1 MALQKFKAESKR
13 LLDLMIN
20 SIYTH
25 KEIFLRE
32 LISNASDAIDKL
44 YYRSLT
50 DGATG
55 MNTSDFRIEIH
66 PDKTNRTLT
75 ISDNGCGMTREDL
88 VQNLG
93 TIADSGTFRFKE
105 EHAMDQKE
113 TEIIGQFGV
122 GFYSAFMVAK
132 RVTVVSRAYGA
143 EEAYQWKS
151 EGAEGFSV
159 SAAKRDTHGTDI
171 ILELKDDTEDEHY
184 SEYLEQY
191 RLTQLIKKYSS
202 YIRYPIQMELEKSRK
217 KEDSDEYETYTEV
230 ETINSMVPLWKRQK
244 SELTESDYNNFYT
257 DRFSDYEAP
266 LRTIHT
272 SAEGAVS
279 YNALLFIPSHA
290 PYDYYSKAYEKGLQL
305 YANGVLIMDK
315 CADLLPDYFSFVRG
329 LVDSPDLSL
338 NISREMLQHDRQLKV
353 IASNIEKK
361 IKSELL
367 AMLKNDR
374 EKYETFFRAFGLQ
387 LKYGTYMDYG
397 MHSELLRDL
406 LLFHSMKQDKL
417 ITLQEYVDAM
427 PEGQT
432 AIYYAAGETIQR
444 IKAMPQLDRLEEKG
458 YDVLFLTDDVDEFAL
473 TILHTF
479 AEKEFKSVTSSELS
493 LETEEEKKA
502 SEEQAEASKPLLDTL
517 REALSGKV
525 KDVRLSSRLKNHAVC
540 LSSDGPLSIGMEKVL
555 NAMPV
560 ENKVKAD
567 RVLELNAD
575 HPCLRSWKLC
585 KRPEIRTRS
594 KRTPTC
600 SLRKRSSSKA
610 FCPRIPRNI
619 RRRCCSFS
627 AKQSNTQRG
636 KAFGLPSFYP
646 ANSKR
651 SDSVRAFLYV
661 LLDQSC
667 GACDKLCAR
676 TFLIIGCIALCG
688 HRSRGSLRPVEQFTA
703 HDRPVLFAELRAERL
718 HVRIKRSLRSAV
730 FRLAASLFQSEGD
743 AHAEYRPAHFPHA
756 ADASAKRCRRAY
768 RFFQRQAALLRKCT
782 RDCLCAIIARKEQ
795 LARSFFMLHESNLQI
810 M

>member
-55 MNTSDFRIEIH
+55 MNTSDFRIEIP

-75 ISDNGCGMTREDL
+75 ISDNGCGMTREEL

-143 EEAYQWKS
+143 EDAYQWKS

-272 SAEGAVS
+272 SVEGAVS

-353 IASNIEKK
+353 IASNIENK

-479 AEKEFKSVTSSELS
+479 AEKEFKSVTSGELS

-575 HPCLRSWKLC
+575 HPLFAKL
-585 KRPEIRTRS
+585 E
-594 KRTPTC
+594 
-600 SLRKRSSSKA
+600 
-610 FCPRIPRNI
+610 
-619 RRRCCSFS
+619 
-627 AKQSNTQRG
+627 
-636 KAFGLPSFYP
+636 
-646 ANSKR
+646 
-651 SDSVRAFLYV
+651 
-661 LLDQSC
+661 
-667 GACDKLCAR
+667 
-676 TFLIIGCIALCG
+676 ALQASG
-688 HRSRGSLRPVEQFTA
+688 DTDTLKTYA
-703 HDRPVLFAELRAERL
+703 DVLFTQAQL
-718 HVRIKRSLRSAV
+718 I
-730 FRLAASLFQSEGD
+730 EGILPED
-743 AHAEYRPAHFPHA
+743 PAEY
-756 ADASAKRCRRAY
+756 SEKVL
-768 RFFQRQAALLRKCT
+768 QLLR
-782 RDCLCAIIARKEQ
+782 
-795 LARSFFMLHESNLQI
+795 
-810 M
+810 

>member
-55 MNTSDFRIEIH
+55 MNTSDFRIEIR

-75 ISDNGCGMTREDL
+75 ISDNGCGMTREEL

-143 EEAYQWKS
+143 EDAYQWKS

-244 SELTESDYNNFYT
+244 SELTESDYNNFYA

-397 MHSELLRDL
+397 MHSEMLRDL

-479 AEKEFKSVTSSELS
+479 AEKEFKSITSGELS

-502 SEEQAEASKPLLDTL
+502 SEEQTEASKPLLDTL

-560 ENKVKAD
+560 ANKVKAD

-575 HPCLRSWKLC
+575 HPLFAKL
-585 KRPEIRTRS
+585 E
-594 KRTPTC
+594 
-600 SLRKRSSSKA
+600 
-610 FCPRIPRNI
+610 
-619 RRRCCSFS
+619 
-627 AKQSNTQRG
+627 
-636 KAFGLPSFYP
+636 
-646 ANSKR
+646 
-651 SDSVRAFLYV
+651 
-661 LLDQSC
+661 
-667 GACDKLCAR
+667 
-676 TFLIIGCIALCG
+676 ALQASG
-688 HRSRGSLRPVEQFTA
+688 DTDTLKTYA
-703 HDRPVLFAELRAERL
+703 DVLFTQAQL
-718 HVRIKRSLRSAV
+718 I
-730 FRLAASLFQSEGD
+730 EGILPED
-743 AHAEYRPAHFPHA
+743 PAEY
-756 ADASAKRCRRAY
+756 SEKVL
-768 RFFQRQAALLRKCT
+768 QLLR
-782 RDCLCAIIARKEQ
+782 
-795 LARSFFMLHESNLQI
+795 
-810 M
+810 

>member
-75 ISDNGCGMTREDL
+75 ISDNGCGMTREEL

-143 EEAYQWKS
+143 EDAYQWKS

-244 SELTESDYNNFYT
+244 SELTESDYNNFYA

-397 MHSELLRDL
+397 MHSEMLRDL

-479 AEKEFKSVTSSELS
+479 AEKEFKSITSGELS

-575 HPCLRSWKLC
+575 HPLFAKL
-585 KRPEIRTRS
+585 E
-594 KRTPTC
+594 
-600 SLRKRSSSKA
+600 
-610 FCPRIPRNI
+610 
-619 RRRCCSFS
+619 
-627 AKQSNTQRG
+627 
-636 KAFGLPSFYP
+636 
-646 ANSKR
+646 
-651 SDSVRAFLYV
+651 
-661 LLDQSC
+661 
-667 GACDKLCAR
+667 
-676 TFLIIGCIALCG
+676 ALQASG
-688 HRSRGSLRPVEQFTA
+688 DTDTLKTYA
-703 HDRPVLFAELRAERL
+703 DVLFTQAQL
-718 HVRIKRSLRSAV
+718 I
-730 FRLAASLFQSEGD
+730 EGILPED
-743 AHAEYRPAHFPHA
+743 PAEY
-756 ADASAKRCRRAY
+756 SEKVL
-768 RFFQRQAALLRKCT
+768 QLLR
-782 RDCLCAIIARKEQ
+782 
-795 LARSFFMLHESNLQI
+795 
-810 M
+810 

>member
-55 MNTSDFRIEIH
+55 MNTRDFRIEIH

-75 ISDNGCGMTREDL
+75 ISDNGCGMTREEL

-122 GFYSAFMVAK
+122 GFYSAFMVAR

-479 AEKEFKSVTSSELS
+479 AEKEFKSVTSGELS

-575 HPCLRSWKLC
+575 HPLFAKL
-585 KRPEIRTRS
+585 E
-594 KRTPTC
+594 
-600 SLRKRSSSKA
+600 
-610 FCPRIPRNI
+610 
-619 RRRCCSFS
+619 
-627 AKQSNTQRG
+627 
-636 KAFGLPSFYP
+636 
-646 ANSKR
+646 
-651 SDSVRAFLYV
+651 
-661 LLDQSC
+661 
-667 GACDKLCAR
+667 
-676 TFLIIGCIALCG
+676 ALQASG
-688 HRSRGSLRPVEQFTA
+688 DTDTLKTYA
-703 HDRPVLFAELRAERL
+703 DVLFTQAQL
-718 HVRIKRSLRSAV
+718 I
-730 FRLAASLFQSEGD
+730 EGILPED
-743 AHAEYRPAHFPHA
+743 PAEY
-756 ADASAKRCRRAY
+756 SEKVL
-768 RFFQRQAALLRKCT
+768 QLLR
-782 RDCLCAIIARKEQ
+782 
-795 LARSFFMLHESNLQI
+795 
-810 M
+810 

>member
-75 ISDNGCGMTREDL
+75 ISDNGCGMTREEL

-338 NISREMLQHDRQLKV
+338 NISREMLQQDRQLKV

-479 AEKEFKSVTSSELS
+479 AEKEFKSVTSGELS

-575 HPCLRSWKLC
+575 HPLFAKL
-585 KRPEIRTRS
+585 E
-594 KRTPTC
+594 
-600 SLRKRSSSKA
+600 
-610 FCPRIPRNI
+610 
-619 RRRCCSFS
+619 
-627 AKQSNTQRG
+627 
-636 KAFGLPSFYP
+636 
-646 ANSKR
+646 
-651 SDSVRAFLYV
+651 
-661 LLDQSC
+661 
-667 GACDKLCAR
+667 
-676 TFLIIGCIALCG
+676 ALQASG
-688 HRSRGSLRPVEQFTA
+688 DTDTLKTYA
-703 HDRPVLFAELRAERL
+703 DVLFTQAQL
-718 HVRIKRSLRSAV
+718 I
-730 FRLAASLFQSEGD
+730 EGILPED
-743 AHAEYRPAHFPHA
+743 PAEY
-756 ADASAKRCRRAY
+756 SEKVL
-768 RFFQRQAALLRKCT
+768 QLLR
-782 RDCLCAIIARKEQ
+782 
-795 LARSFFMLHESNLQI
+795 
-810 M
+810 

>member
-55 MNTSDFRIEIH
+55 MNTSDFRIEIR

-75 ISDNGCGMTREDL
+75 ISDNGCGMTREEL

-202 YIRYPIQMELEKSRK
+202 YIRYPIQMELDKSRK

-244 SELTESDYNNFYT
+244 SELTESDYNSFYT

-397 MHSELLRDL
+397 MHSEMLRDL

-479 AEKEFKSVTSSELS
+479 AEKEFKSITSGELS

-502 SEEQAEASKPLLDTL
+502 SEEQTEASKPLLDTL

-575 HPCLRSWKLC
+575 HPLFAKL
-585 KRPEIRTRS
+585 E
-594 KRTPTC
+594 
-600 SLRKRSSSKA
+600 
-610 FCPRIPRNI
+610 
-619 RRRCCSFS
+619 
-627 AKQSNTQRG
+627 
-636 KAFGLPSFYP
+636 
-646 ANSKR
+646 
-651 SDSVRAFLYV
+651 
-661 LLDQSC
+661 
-667 GACDKLCAR
+667 
-676 TFLIIGCIALCG
+676 ALQASG
-688 HRSRGSLRPVEQFTA
+688 DTDTLKTYA
-703 HDRPVLFAELRAERL
+703 DVLFTQAQL
-718 HVRIKRSLRSAV
+718 I
-730 FRLAASLFQSEGD
+730 EGILPED
-743 AHAEYRPAHFPHA
+743 PAEY
-756 ADASAKRCRRAY
+756 SEKVL
-768 RFFQRQAALLRKCT
+768 QLLR
-782 RDCLCAIIARKEQ
+782 
-795 LARSFFMLHESNLQI
+795 
-810 M
+810 

>member
-75 ISDNGCGMTREDL
+75 ISDNGCGMTREEL

-479 AEKEFKSVTSSELS
+479 AEKEFKSVTSGELS

-502 SEEQAEASKPLLDTL
+502 SEEQAEASKPLLNTL

-575 HPCLRSWKLC
+575 HPLFAKL
-585 KRPEIRTRS
+585 E
-594 KRTPTC
+594 
-600 SLRKRSSSKA
+600 
-610 FCPRIPRNI
+610 
-619 RRRCCSFS
+619 
-627 AKQSNTQRG
+627 
-636 KAFGLPSFYP
+636 
-646 ANSKR
+646 
-651 SDSVRAFLYV
+651 
-661 LLDQSC
+661 
-667 GACDKLCAR
+667 
-676 TFLIIGCIALCG
+676 ALQASG
-688 HRSRGSLRPVEQFTA
+688 DTDTLKTYA
-703 HDRPVLFAELRAERL
+703 DVLFTQAQL
-718 HVRIKRSLRSAV
+718 I
-730 FRLAASLFQSEGD
+730 EGILPED
-743 AHAEYRPAHFPHA
+743 PAEY
-756 ADASAKRCRRAY
+756 SEKVL
-768 RFFQRQAALLRKCT
+768 QLLR
-782 RDCLCAIIARKEQ
+782 
-795 LARSFFMLHESNLQI
+795 
-810 M
+810 

>member
-75 ISDNGCGMTREDL
+75 ISDNGCGMTREEL

-143 EEAYQWKS
+143 EDAYQWKS

-217 KEDSDEYETYTEV
+217 KEYSDEYETYTEV

-479 AEKEFKSVTSSELS
+479 AEKEFKSVTSGELS

-575 HPCLRSWKLC
+575 HPLFAKL
-585 KRPEIRTRS
+585 E
-594 KRTPTC
+594 
-600 SLRKRSSSKA
+600 
-610 FCPRIPRNI
+610 
-619 RRRCCSFS
+619 
-627 AKQSNTQRG
+627 
-636 KAFGLPSFYP
+636 
-646 ANSKR
+646 
-651 SDSVRAFLYV
+651 
-661 LLDQSC
+661 
-667 GACDKLCAR
+667 
-676 TFLIIGCIALCG
+676 ALQASG
-688 HRSRGSLRPVEQFTA
+688 DTDTLKTYA
-703 HDRPVLFAELRAERL
+703 DVLFTQAQL
-718 HVRIKRSLRSAV
+718 I
-730 FRLAASLFQSEGD
+730 EGILPED
-743 AHAEYRPAHFPHA
+743 PAEY
-756 ADASAKRCRRAY
+756 SEKVL
-768 RFFQRQAALLRKCT
+768 QLLR
-782 RDCLCAIIARKEQ
+782 
-795 LARSFFMLHESNLQI
+795 
-810 M
+810 

>member
-1 MALQKFKAESKR
+1 MAKKEFQAESKK
-13 LLDLMIN
+13 LMDMMIN
-20 SIYTH
+20 SIYTN

-75 ISDNGCGMTREDL
+75 ISDNGCGMTREEL

-151 EGAEGFSV
+151 EGADGFSV

-479 AEKEFKSVTSSELS
+479 AEKEFKSVTSGELS

-575 HPCLRSWKLC
+575 HPLFAKL
-585 KRPEIRTRS
+585 E
-594 KRTPTC
+594 
-600 SLRKRSSSKA
+600 
-610 FCPRIPRNI
+610 
-619 RRRCCSFS
+619 
-627 AKQSNTQRG
+627 
-636 KAFGLPSFYP
+636 
-646 ANSKR
+646 
-651 SDSVRAFLYV
+651 
-661 LLDQSC
+661 
-667 GACDKLCAR
+667 
-676 TFLIIGCIALCG
+676 ALQASG
-688 HRSRGSLRPVEQFTA
+688 DTDTLKTYA
-703 HDRPVLFAELRAERL
+703 DVLFTQAQL
-718 HVRIKRSLRSAV
+718 I
-730 FRLAASLFQSEGD
+730 EGILPED
-743 AHAEYRPAHFPHA
+743 PAEY
-756 ADASAKRCRRAY
+756 SEKVL
-768 RFFQRQAALLRKCT
+768 QLLR
-782 RDCLCAIIARKEQ
+782 
-795 LARSFFMLHESNLQI
+795 
-810 M
+810 

>member
-75 ISDNGCGMTREDL
+75 ISDNGCGMTREEL

-458 YDVLFLTDDVDEFAL
+458 YDVLFLTDDVDEFVL

-479 AEKEFKSVTSSELS
+479 AEKEFKSVTSGELS

-575 HPCLRSWKLC
+575 HPLFAKL
-585 KRPEIRTRS
+585 E
-594 KRTPTC
+594 
-600 SLRKRSSSKA
+600 
-610 FCPRIPRNI
+610 
-619 RRRCCSFS
+619 
-627 AKQSNTQRG
+627 
-636 KAFGLPSFYP
+636 
-646 ANSKR
+646 
-651 SDSVRAFLYV
+651 
-661 LLDQSC
+661 
-667 GACDKLCAR
+667 
-676 TFLIIGCIALCG
+676 ALQASG
-688 HRSRGSLRPVEQFTA
+688 DTDTLKTYA
-703 HDRPVLFAELRAERL
+703 DVLFTQAQL
-718 HVRIKRSLRSAV
+718 I
-730 FRLAASLFQSEGD
+730 EGILPED
-743 AHAEYRPAHFPHA
+743 PAEY
-756 ADASAKRCRRAY
+756 SEKVL
-768 RFFQRQAALLRKCT
+768 QLLR
-782 RDCLCAIIARKEQ
+782 
-795 LARSFFMLHESNLQI
+795 
-810 M
+810 

>member
-75 ISDNGCGMTREDL
+75 ISDNGCGMTREEL

-122 GFYSAFMVAK
+122 VFYSAFMVAK

-143 EEAYQWKS
+143 EDAYQWKS

-479 AEKEFKSVTSSELS
+479 AEKEFKSITSGELS

-575 HPCLRSWKLC
+575 HPLFAKL
-585 KRPEIRTRS
+585 E
-594 KRTPTC
+594 
-600 SLRKRSSSKA
+600 
-610 FCPRIPRNI
+610 
-619 RRRCCSFS
+619 
-627 AKQSNTQRG
+627 
-636 KAFGLPSFYP
+636 
-646 ANSKR
+646 
-651 SDSVRAFLYV
+651 
-661 LLDQSC
+661 
-667 GACDKLCAR
+667 
-676 TFLIIGCIALCG
+676 ALQASG
-688 HRSRGSLRPVEQFTA
+688 DTDTLKTYA
-703 HDRPVLFAELRAERL
+703 DVLFTQAQL
-718 HVRIKRSLRSAV
+718 I
-730 FRLAASLFQSEGD
+730 EGILPED
-743 AHAEYRPAHFPHA
+743 PAEY
-756 ADASAKRCRRAY
+756 SEKVL
-768 RFFQRQAALLRKCT
+768 QLLR
-782 RDCLCAIIARKEQ
+782 
-795 LARSFFMLHESNLQI
+795 
-810 M
+810 

>member
-55 MNTSDFRIEIH
+55 MNTSDFRIEIR

-75 ISDNGCGMTREDL
+75 ISDNGCGMTREEL

-143 EEAYQWKS
+143 EDAYQWKS

-244 SELTESDYNNFYT
+244 SELSESDYNNFYT

-479 AEKEFKSVTSSELS
+479 AEKEFKSVTSGELS

-575 HPCLRSWKLC
+575 HPLFAKL
-585 KRPEIRTRS
+585 E
-594 KRTPTC
+594 
-600 SLRKRSSSKA
+600 
-610 FCPRIPRNI
+610 
-619 RRRCCSFS
+619 
-627 AKQSNTQRG
+627 
-636 KAFGLPSFYP
+636 
-646 ANSKR
+646 
-651 SDSVRAFLYV
+651 
-661 LLDQSC
+661 
-667 GACDKLCAR
+667 
-676 TFLIIGCIALCG
+676 ALQASG
-688 HRSRGSLRPVEQFTA
+688 DTDTLKTYA
-703 HDRPVLFAELRAERL
+703 DVLFTQAQL
-718 HVRIKRSLRSAV
+718 I
-730 FRLAASLFQSEGD
+730 EGILPED
-743 AHAEYRPAHFPHA
+743 PAEY
-756 ADASAKRCRRAY
+756 SEKVL
-768 RFFQRQAALLRKCT
+768 QLLR
-782 RDCLCAIIARKEQ
+782 
-795 LARSFFMLHESNLQI
+795 
-810 M
+810 

>member
-75 ISDNGCGMTREDL
+75 ISDNGCGMTREEL

-202 YIRYPIQMELEKSRK
+202 YIRYPIQMELDKSRK

-244 SELTESDYNNFYT
+244 SELTESDYNSFYT

-397 MHSELLRDL
+397 MHSEMLRDL

-479 AEKEFKSVTSSELS
+479 AEKEFKSITSGELS

-502 SEEQAEASKPLLDTL
+502 SEEQTEASKPLLDTL

-575 HPCLRSWKLC
+575 HPLFAKL
-585 KRPEIRTRS
+585 E
-594 KRTPTC
+594 
-600 SLRKRSSSKA
+600 
-610 FCPRIPRNI
+610 
-619 RRRCCSFS
+619 
-627 AKQSNTQRG
+627 
-636 KAFGLPSFYP
+636 
-646 ANSKR
+646 
-651 SDSVRAFLYV
+651 
-661 LLDQSC
+661 
-667 GACDKLCAR
+667 
-676 TFLIIGCIALCG
+676 ALQASG
-688 HRSRGSLRPVEQFTA
+688 DTDTLKTYA
-703 HDRPVLFAELRAERL
+703 DVLFTQAQL
-718 HVRIKRSLRSAV
+718 I
-730 FRLAASLFQSEGD
+730 EGILPED
-743 AHAEYRPAHFPHA
+743 PAEY
-756 ADASAKRCRRAY
+756 SEKVL
-768 RFFQRQAALLRKCT
+768 QLLR
-782 RDCLCAIIARKEQ
+782 
-795 LARSFFMLHESNLQI
+795 
-810 M
+810 

>member
-75 ISDNGCGMTREDL
+75 ISDNGCGMTREEL

-479 AEKEFKSVTSSELS
+479 AEKEFKSVTSGELS

-502 SEEQAEASKPLLDTL
+502 SEEQAEASKSLLDTL

-575 HPCLRSWKLC
+575 HPLFAKL
-585 KRPEIRTRS
+585 E
-594 KRTPTC
+594 
-600 SLRKRSSSKA
+600 
-610 FCPRIPRNI
+610 
-619 RRRCCSFS
+619 
-627 AKQSNTQRG
+627 
-636 KAFGLPSFYP
+636 
-646 ANSKR
+646 
-651 SDSVRAFLYV
+651 
-661 LLDQSC
+661 
-667 GACDKLCAR
+667 
-676 TFLIIGCIALCG
+676 ALQASG
-688 HRSRGSLRPVEQFTA
+688 DTDTLKTYA
-703 HDRPVLFAELRAERL
+703 DVLFTQAQL
-718 HVRIKRSLRSAV
+718 I
-730 FRLAASLFQSEGD
+730 EGILPED
-743 AHAEYRPAHFPHA
+743 PAEY
-756 ADASAKRCRRAY
+756 SEKVL
-768 RFFQRQAALLRKCT
+768 QLLR
-782 RDCLCAIIARKEQ
+782 
-795 LARSFFMLHESNLQI
+795 
-810 M
+810 

>member
-75 ISDNGCGMTREDL
+75 ISDNGCGMTREEL

-143 EEAYQWKS
+143 EDAYQWKS

-244 SELTESDYNNFYT
+244 SELTESDYNNFYA

-315 CADLLPDYFSFVRG
+315 CADPLPDYFSFVRG

-479 AEKEFKSVTSSELS
+479 AEKEFKSITSGELS

-502 SEEQAEASKPLLDTL
+502 SEEQTEASKPLLDTL

-575 HPCLRSWKLC
+575 HPLFAKL
-585 KRPEIRTRS
+585 E
-594 KRTPTC
+594 
-600 SLRKRSSSKA
+600 
-610 FCPRIPRNI
+610 
-619 RRRCCSFS
+619 
-627 AKQSNTQRG
+627 
-636 KAFGLPSFYP
+636 
-646 ANSKR
+646 
-651 SDSVRAFLYV
+651 
-661 LLDQSC
+661 
-667 GACDKLCAR
+667 
-676 TFLIIGCIALCG
+676 ALQASG
-688 HRSRGSLRPVEQFTA
+688 DTDTLKTYA
-703 HDRPVLFAELRAERL
+703 DVLFTQAQL
-718 HVRIKRSLRSAV
+718 I
-730 FRLAASLFQSEGD
+730 EGILPED
-743 AHAEYRPAHFPHA
+743 PAEY
-756 ADASAKRCRRAY
+756 SEKVL
-768 RFFQRQAALLRKCT
+768 QLLR
-782 RDCLCAIIARKEQ
+782 
-795 LARSFFMLHESNLQI
+795 
-810 M
+810 

>member
-66 PDKTNRTLT
+66 PNKTNRTLT
-75 ISDNGCGMTREDL
+75 ISDNGCGMTREEL

-143 EEAYQWKS
+143 EDAYQWKS

-479 AEKEFKSVTSSELS
+479 AEKEFKSVTSGELS

-575 HPCLRSWKLC
+575 HPLFAKL
-585 KRPEIRTRS
+585 E
-594 KRTPTC
+594 
-600 SLRKRSSSKA
+600 
-610 FCPRIPRNI
+610 
-619 RRRCCSFS
+619 
-627 AKQSNTQRG
+627 
-636 KAFGLPSFYP
+636 
-646 ANSKR
+646 
-651 SDSVRAFLYV
+651 
-661 LLDQSC
+661 
-667 GACDKLCAR
+667 
-676 TFLIIGCIALCG
+676 ALQASG
-688 HRSRGSLRPVEQFTA
+688 DTDTLKTYA
-703 HDRPVLFAELRAERL
+703 DVLFTQAQL
-718 HVRIKRSLRSAV
+718 I
-730 FRLAASLFQSEGD
+730 EGILPED
-743 AHAEYRPAHFPHA
+743 PAEY
-756 ADASAKRCRRAY
+756 SEKVL
-768 RFFQRQAALLRKCT
+768 QLLR
-782 RDCLCAIIARKEQ
+782 
-795 LARSFFMLHESNLQI
+795 
-810 M
+810 

>member
-55 MNTSDFRIEIH
+55 MNTSDFRIEIR

-75 ISDNGCGMTREDL
+75 ISDNGCGMTREEL

-244 SELTESDYNNFYT
+244 SELTESDYNYFYT

-338 NISREMLQHDRQLKV
+338 NISREMLQHDRQLKD
-353 IASNIEKK
+353 IASNIENQN
-361 IKSELL
+361 KSELP

-374 EKYETFFRAFGLQ
+374 EKNETFFRAFGLQ

-479 AEKEFKSVTSSELS
+479 AEKEFKSVTSGELS

-575 HPCLRSWKLC
+575 HPL
-585 KRPEIRTRS
+585 
-594 KRTPTC
+594 
-600 SLRKRSSSKA
+600 
-610 FCPRIPRNI
+610 F
-619 RRRCCSFS
+619 
-627 AKQSNTQRG
+627 
-636 KAFGLPSFYP
+636 
-646 ANSKR
+646 
-651 SDSVRAFLYV
+651 
-661 LLDQSC
+661 
-667 GACDKLCAR
+667 AR
-676 TFLIIGCIALCG
+676 LEALQASG
-688 HRSRGSLRPVEQFTA
+688 DTDTLKTYA
-703 HDRPVLFAELRAERL
+703 DVLFTQAQL
-718 HVRIKRSLRSAV
+718 I
-730 FRLAASLFQSEGD
+730 EGILPED
-743 AHAEYRPAHFPHA
+743 PAEY
-756 ADASAKRCRRAY
+756 SEKVL
-768 RFFQRQAALLRKCT
+768 QLLR
-782 RDCLCAIIARKEQ
+782 
-795 LARSFFMLHESNLQI
+795 
-810 M
+810 

>member
-75 ISDNGCGMTREDL
+75 ISDNGCGMTREEL

-387 LKYGTYMDYG
+387 LKCGTYMDYG

-479 AEKEFKSVTSSELS
+479 AEKEFKSVTSGELS

-575 HPCLRSWKLC
+575 HPLFAKL
-585 KRPEIRTRS
+585 E
-594 KRTPTC
+594 
-600 SLRKRSSSKA
+600 
-610 FCPRIPRNI
+610 
-619 RRRCCSFS
+619 
-627 AKQSNTQRG
+627 
-636 KAFGLPSFYP
+636 
-646 ANSKR
+646 
-651 SDSVRAFLYV
+651 
-661 LLDQSC
+661 
-667 GACDKLCAR
+667 
-676 TFLIIGCIALCG
+676 ALQASG
-688 HRSRGSLRPVEQFTA
+688 DTDTLKTYA
-703 HDRPVLFAELRAERL
+703 DVLFTQAQL
-718 HVRIKRSLRSAV
+718 I
-730 FRLAASLFQSEGD
+730 EGILPED
-743 AHAEYRPAHFPHA
+743 PAEY
-756 ADASAKRCRRAY
+756 SEKVL
-768 RFFQRQAALLRKCT
+768 QLLR
-782 RDCLCAIIARKEQ
+782 
-795 LARSFFMLHESNLQI
+795 
-810 M
+810 

>member
-55 MNTSDFRIEIH
+55 MNTSDFRIEIR

-75 ISDNGCGMTREDL
+75 ISDNGCGMTREEL

-479 AEKEFKSVTSSELS
+479 AEKEFKSVTSGELS

-575 HPCLRSWKLC
+575 HPLFARLEALQASGDTDTLK
-585 KRPEIRTRS
+585 T
-594 KRTPTC
+594 
-600 SLRKRSSSKA
+600 
-610 FCPRIPRNI
+610 
-619 RRRCCSFS
+619 
-627 AKQSNTQRG
+627 
-636 KAFGLPSFYP
+636 Y
-646 ANSKR
+646 
-651 SDSVRAFLYV
+651 SD
-661 LLDQSC
+661 
-667 GACDKLCAR
+667 
-676 TFLIIGCIALCG
+676 
-688 HRSRGSLRPVEQFTA
+688 
-703 HDRPVLFAELRAERL
+703 VLFTQAQL
-718 HVRIKRSLRSAV
+718 I
-730 FRLAASLFQSEGD
+730 EGILPED
-743 AHAEYRPAHFPHA
+743 PAEY
-756 ADASAKRCRRAY
+756 SEKVL
-768 RFFQRQAALLRKCT
+768 QLLR
-782 RDCLCAIIARKEQ
+782 
-795 LARSFFMLHESNLQI
+795 
-810 M
+810 

>member
-13 LLDLMIN
+13 LLGLMIN

-75 ISDNGCGMTREDL
+75 ISDNGCGMTREEL

-143 EEAYQWKS
+143 EDAYQWKS

-479 AEKEFKSVTSSELS
+479 AEKEFKSVTSGELS

-525 KDVRLSSRLKNHAVC
+525 KDVRLSGRLKNHAVC

-575 HPCLRSWKLC
+575 HPLFAKL
-585 KRPEIRTRS
+585 E
-594 KRTPTC
+594 
-600 SLRKRSSSKA
+600 
-610 FCPRIPRNI
+610 
-619 RRRCCSFS
+619 
-627 AKQSNTQRG
+627 
-636 KAFGLPSFYP
+636 
-646 ANSKR
+646 
-651 SDSVRAFLYV
+651 
-661 LLDQSC
+661 
-667 GACDKLCAR
+667 
-676 TFLIIGCIALCG
+676 ALQASG
-688 HRSRGSLRPVEQFTA
+688 DTDTLKTYA
-703 HDRPVLFAELRAERL
+703 DVLFTQAQL
-718 HVRIKRSLRSAV
+718 I
-730 FRLAASLFQSEGD
+730 EGILPED
-743 AHAEYRPAHFPHA
+743 PAEY
-756 ADASAKRCRRAY
+756 SEKVL
-768 RFFQRQAALLRKCT
+768 QLLR
-782 RDCLCAIIARKEQ
+782 
-795 LARSFFMLHESNLQI
+795 
-810 M
+810 

>member
-55 MNTSDFRIEIH
+55 MNTSDFRIEIR

-75 ISDNGCGMTREDL
+75 ISDNGCGMTREEL

-244 SELTESDYNNFYT
+244 SELTESDYNNFYA

-397 MHSELLRDL
+397 MHSEMLRDL

-479 AEKEFKSVTSSELS
+479 AEKEFKSVTSGELS

-575 HPCLRSWKLC
+575 HPLFAKL
-585 KRPEIRTRS
+585 E
-594 KRTPTC
+594 
-600 SLRKRSSSKA
+600 
-610 FCPRIPRNI
+610 
-619 RRRCCSFS
+619 
-627 AKQSNTQRG
+627 
-636 KAFGLPSFYP
+636 
-646 ANSKR
+646 
-651 SDSVRAFLYV
+651 
-661 LLDQSC
+661 
-667 GACDKLCAR
+667 
-676 TFLIIGCIALCG
+676 ALQASG
-688 HRSRGSLRPVEQFTA
+688 DTDTLKTYA
-703 HDRPVLFAELRAERL
+703 DVLFTQAQL
-718 HVRIKRSLRSAV
+718 I
-730 FRLAASLFQSEGD
+730 EGILPED
-743 AHAEYRPAHFPHA
+743 PAEY
-756 ADASAKRCRRAY
+756 SEKVL
-768 RFFQRQAALLRKCT
+768 QLLR
-782 RDCLCAIIARKEQ
+782 
-795 LARSFFMLHESNLQI
+795 
-810 M
+810 

>member
-75 ISDNGCGMTREDL
+75 ISDNGCGMTREEL

-143 EEAYQWKS
+143 EDAYQWKS

-217 KEDSDEYETYTEV
+217 KEDSDEYEPYTEV

-397 MHSELLRDL
+397 MHSEMLRDL

-479 AEKEFKSVTSSELS
+479 AEKEFKSITSGELS

-575 HPCLRSWKLC
+575 HPLFAKL
-585 KRPEIRTRS
+585 E
-594 KRTPTC
+594 
-600 SLRKRSSSKA
+600 
-610 FCPRIPRNI
+610 
-619 RRRCCSFS
+619 
-627 AKQSNTQRG
+627 
-636 KAFGLPSFYP
+636 
-646 ANSKR
+646 
-651 SDSVRAFLYV
+651 
-661 LLDQSC
+661 
-667 GACDKLCAR
+667 
-676 TFLIIGCIALCG
+676 ALQASG
-688 HRSRGSLRPVEQFTA
+688 DTDTLKTYA
-703 HDRPVLFAELRAERL
+703 DVLFTQAQL
-718 HVRIKRSLRSAV
+718 I
-730 FRLAASLFQSEGD
+730 EGILPED
-743 AHAEYRPAHFPHA
+743 PAEY
-756 ADASAKRCRRAY
+756 SEKVL
-768 RFFQRQAALLRKCT
+768 QLLR
-782 RDCLCAIIARKEQ
+782 
-795 LARSFFMLHESNLQI
+795 
-810 M
+810 

>member
-75 ISDNGCGMTREDL
+75 ISDNGCGMTREEL

-122 GFYSAFMVAK
+122 GFYSTFMVAK

-143 EEAYQWKS
+143 EDAYQWKS

-244 SELTESDYNNFYT
+244 SELTESDYNNFYA

-397 MHSELLRDL
+397 MHSEMLRDL

-479 AEKEFKSVTSSELS
+479 AEKEFKSVTSGELS

-560 ENKVKAD
+560 ANKVKAD

-575 HPCLRSWKLC
+575 HPLFAKL
-585 KRPEIRTRS
+585 E
-594 KRTPTC
+594 
-600 SLRKRSSSKA
+600 
-610 FCPRIPRNI
+610 
-619 RRRCCSFS
+619 
-627 AKQSNTQRG
+627 
-636 KAFGLPSFYP
+636 
-646 ANSKR
+646 
-651 SDSVRAFLYV
+651 
-661 LLDQSC
+661 
-667 GACDKLCAR
+667 
-676 TFLIIGCIALCG
+676 ALQASG
-688 HRSRGSLRPVEQFTA
+688 DTDTLKTYA
-703 HDRPVLFAELRAERL
+703 DVLFTQAQL
-718 HVRIKRSLRSAV
+718 I
-730 FRLAASLFQSEGD
+730 EGILPED
-743 AHAEYRPAHFPHA
+743 PAEY
-756 ADASAKRCRRAY
+756 SEKVL
-768 RFFQRQAALLRKCT
+768 QLLR
-782 RDCLCAIIARKEQ
+782 
-795 LARSFFMLHESNLQI
+795 
-810 M
+810 

>member
-13 LLDLMIN
+13 LLDIMIN

-75 ISDNGCGMTREDL
+75 ISDNGCGMTREEL

-479 AEKEFKSVTSSELS
+479 AEKEFKSVTSGELS

-575 HPCLRSWKLC
+575 HPLFAKL
-585 KRPEIRTRS
+585 E
-594 KRTPTC
+594 
-600 SLRKRSSSKA
+600 
-610 FCPRIPRNI
+610 
-619 RRRCCSFS
+619 
-627 AKQSNTQRG
+627 
-636 KAFGLPSFYP
+636 
-646 ANSKR
+646 
-651 SDSVRAFLYV
+651 
-661 LLDQSC
+661 
-667 GACDKLCAR
+667 
-676 TFLIIGCIALCG
+676 ALQASG
-688 HRSRGSLRPVEQFTA
+688 DTDTLKTYA
-703 HDRPVLFAELRAERL
+703 DVLFTQAQL
-718 HVRIKRSLRSAV
+718 I
-730 FRLAASLFQSEGD
+730 EGILPED
-743 AHAEYRPAHFPHA
+743 PAEY
-756 ADASAKRCRRAY
+756 SEKVL
-768 RFFQRQAALLRKCT
+768 QLLR
-782 RDCLCAIIARKEQ
+782 
-795 LARSFFMLHESNLQI
+795 
-810 M
+810 

>member
-75 ISDNGCGMTREDL
+75 ISDNGCGMTREEL

-171 ILELKDDTEDEHY
+171 ILELKDDTEGEHY

-315 CADLLPDYFSFVRG
+315 CADLLPDHFSFVRG

-473 TILHTF
+473 TILHAF
-479 AEKEFKSVTSSELS
+479 AEKEFKSVTSGELS

-502 SEEQAEASKPLLDTL
+502 SEEQAEASKPLLNTL

-575 HPCLRSWKLC
+575 HPLFAKL
-585 KRPEIRTRS
+585 E
-594 KRTPTC
+594 
-600 SLRKRSSSKA
+600 
-610 FCPRIPRNI
+610 
-619 RRRCCSFS
+619 
-627 AKQSNTQRG
+627 
-636 KAFGLPSFYP
+636 
-646 ANSKR
+646 
-651 SDSVRAFLYV
+651 
-661 LLDQSC
+661 
-667 GACDKLCAR
+667 
-676 TFLIIGCIALCG
+676 ALQASG
-688 HRSRGSLRPVEQFTA
+688 DTDTLKTYA
-703 HDRPVLFAELRAERL
+703 DVLFTQAQL
-718 HVRIKRSLRSAV
+718 I
-730 FRLAASLFQSEGD
+730 EGILPED
-743 AHAEYRPAHFPHA
+743 PAEY
-756 ADASAKRCRRAY
+756 SEKVL
-768 RFFQRQAALLRKCT
+768 QLLR
-782 RDCLCAIIARKEQ
+782 
-795 LARSFFMLHESNLQI
+795 
-810 M
+810 

>member
-75 ISDNGCGMTREDL
+75 ISDNGCGMTREEL

-143 EEAYQWKS
+143 EDAYQWKS

-397 MHSELLRDL
+397 MHSEMLRDL

-479 AEKEFKSVTSSELS
+479 AEKEFKSITSGELS

-575 HPCLRSWKLC
+575 HPLFAKL
-585 KRPEIRTRS
+585 E
-594 KRTPTC
+594 
-600 SLRKRSSSKA
+600 
-610 FCPRIPRNI
+610 
-619 RRRCCSFS
+619 
-627 AKQSNTQRG
+627 
-636 KAFGLPSFYP
+636 
-646 ANSKR
+646 
-651 SDSVRAFLYV
+651 
-661 LLDQSC
+661 
-667 GACDKLCAR
+667 
-676 TFLIIGCIALCG
+676 ALQASG
-688 HRSRGSLRPVEQFTA
+688 DTDTLKTYA
-703 HDRPVLFAELRAERL
+703 DVLFTQAQL
-718 HVRIKRSLRSAV
+718 I
-730 FRLAASLFQSEGD
+730 EGILPED
-743 AHAEYRPAHFPHA
+743 PAEY
-756 ADASAKRCRRAY
+756 SEKVL
-768 RFFQRQAALLRKCT
+768 QLLR
-782 RDCLCAIIARKEQ
+782 
-795 LARSFFMLHESNLQI
+795 
-810 M
+810 

>member
-75 ISDNGCGMTREDL
+75 ISDNGCGMTREEL

-143 EEAYQWKS
+143 EDAYQWKS

-397 MHSELLRDL
+397 THSELLRDL

-479 AEKEFKSVTSSELS
+479 AEKEFKSVTSGELS

-575 HPCLRSWKLC
+575 HPLFAKL
-585 KRPEIRTRS
+585 E
-594 KRTPTC
+594 
-600 SLRKRSSSKA
+600 
-610 FCPRIPRNI
+610 
-619 RRRCCSFS
+619 
-627 AKQSNTQRG
+627 
-636 KAFGLPSFYP
+636 
-646 ANSKR
+646 
-651 SDSVRAFLYV
+651 
-661 LLDQSC
+661 
-667 GACDKLCAR
+667 
-676 TFLIIGCIALCG
+676 ALQASG
-688 HRSRGSLRPVEQFTA
+688 DTDTLKTYA
-703 HDRPVLFAELRAERL
+703 DVLFTQAQL
-718 HVRIKRSLRSAV
+718 I
-730 FRLAASLFQSEGD
+730 EGILPED
-743 AHAEYRPAHFPHA
+743 PAEY
-756 ADASAKRCRRAY
+756 SEKVL
-768 RFFQRQAALLRKCT
+768 QLLR
-782 RDCLCAIIARKEQ
+782 
-795 LARSFFMLHESNLQI
+795 
-810 M
+810 

>member
-50 DGATG
+50 DGSTG
-55 MNTSDFRIEIH
+55 MNTSDFRIEIR

-75 ISDNGCGMTREDL
+75 ISDNGCGMTREEL

-479 AEKEFKSVTSSELS
+479 AEKEFKSVTSGELS

-575 HPCLRSWKLC
+575 HPLFAKL
-585 KRPEIRTRS
+585 E
-594 KRTPTC
+594 
-600 SLRKRSSSKA
+600 
-610 FCPRIPRNI
+610 
-619 RRRCCSFS
+619 
-627 AKQSNTQRG
+627 
-636 KAFGLPSFYP
+636 
-646 ANSKR
+646 
-651 SDSVRAFLYV
+651 
-661 LLDQSC
+661 
-667 GACDKLCAR
+667 
-676 TFLIIGCIALCG
+676 ALQASG
-688 HRSRGSLRPVEQFTA
+688 DTDTLKTYA
-703 HDRPVLFAELRAERL
+703 DVLFTQAQL
-718 HVRIKRSLRSAV
+718 I
-730 FRLAASLFQSEGD
+730 EGILPED
-743 AHAEYRPAHFPHA
+743 PAEY
-756 ADASAKRCRRAY
+756 SEKVL
-768 RFFQRQAALLRKCT
+768 QLLR
-782 RDCLCAIIARKEQ
+782 
-795 LARSFFMLHESNLQI
+795 
-810 M
+810 

>member
-75 ISDNGCGMTREDL
+75 ISDNGCGMTREEL

-217 KEDSDEYETYTEV
+217 KEDSDEYEAYTEV

-479 AEKEFKSVTSSELS
+479 AEKEFKSVTSGELS

-575 HPCLRSWKLC
+575 HPLFAKL
-585 KRPEIRTRS
+585 E
-594 KRTPTC
+594 
-600 SLRKRSSSKA
+600 
-610 FCPRIPRNI
+610 
-619 RRRCCSFS
+619 
-627 AKQSNTQRG
+627 
-636 KAFGLPSFYP
+636 
-646 ANSKR
+646 
-651 SDSVRAFLYV
+651 
-661 LLDQSC
+661 
-667 GACDKLCAR
+667 
-676 TFLIIGCIALCG
+676 ALQASG
-688 HRSRGSLRPVEQFTA
+688 DTDTLKTYA
-703 HDRPVLFAELRAERL
+703 DVLFTQAQL
-718 HVRIKRSLRSAV
+718 I
-730 FRLAASLFQSEGD
+730 EGILPED
-743 AHAEYRPAHFPHA
+743 PAEY
-756 ADASAKRCRRAY
+756 SEKVL
-768 RFFQRQAALLRKCT
+768 QLLR
-782 RDCLCAIIARKEQ
+782 
-795 LARSFFMLHESNLQI
+795 
-810 M
+810 

>member
-75 ISDNGCGMTREDL
+75 ISDNGCGMTREEL

-143 EEAYQWKS
+143 EDAYQWKS

-171 ILELKDDTEDEHY
+171 ILEIKDDTEDEHY

-458 YDVLFLTDDVDEFAL
+458 YDVLFLTNDVDEFAL

-479 AEKEFKSVTSSELS
+479 AEKEFKSITSGELS

-575 HPCLRSWKLC
+575 HPLFAKL
-585 KRPEIRTRS
+585 E
-594 KRTPTC
+594 
-600 SLRKRSSSKA
+600 
-610 FCPRIPRNI
+610 
-619 RRRCCSFS
+619 
-627 AKQSNTQRG
+627 
-636 KAFGLPSFYP
+636 
-646 ANSKR
+646 
-651 SDSVRAFLYV
+651 
-661 LLDQSC
+661 
-667 GACDKLCAR
+667 
-676 TFLIIGCIALCG
+676 ALQASG
-688 HRSRGSLRPVEQFTA
+688 DTDTLKTYA
-703 HDRPVLFAELRAERL
+703 DVLFTQAQL
-718 HVRIKRSLRSAV
+718 I
-730 FRLAASLFQSEGD
+730 EGILPED
-743 AHAEYRPAHFPHA
+743 PAEY
-756 ADASAKRCRRAY
+756 SEKVL
-768 RFFQRQAALLRKCT
+768 QLLR
-782 RDCLCAIIARKEQ
+782 
-795 LARSFFMLHESNLQI
+795 
-810 M
+810 

>member
-75 ISDNGCGMTREDL
+75 ISDNGCGMTREEL

-479 AEKEFKSVTSSELS
+479 AEKEFKSVTSGELS

-540 LSSDGPLSIGMEKVL
+540 LSSDGPLSISMEKVL

-575 HPCLRSWKLC
+575 HPLFAKL
-585 KRPEIRTRS
+585 E
-594 KRTPTC
+594 
-600 SLRKRSSSKA
+600 
-610 FCPRIPRNI
+610 
-619 RRRCCSFS
+619 
-627 AKQSNTQRG
+627 
-636 KAFGLPSFYP
+636 
-646 ANSKR
+646 
-651 SDSVRAFLYV
+651 
-661 LLDQSC
+661 
-667 GACDKLCAR
+667 
-676 TFLIIGCIALCG
+676 ALQASG
-688 HRSRGSLRPVEQFTA
+688 DTDTLKTYA
-703 HDRPVLFAELRAERL
+703 DVLFTQAQL
-718 HVRIKRSLRSAV
+718 I
-730 FRLAASLFQSEGD
+730 EGILPED
-743 AHAEYRPAHFPHA
+743 PAEY
-756 ADASAKRCRRAY
+756 SEKVL
-768 RFFQRQAALLRKCT
+768 QLLR
-782 RDCLCAIIARKEQ
+782 
-795 LARSFFMLHESNLQI
+795 
-810 M
+810 

>member
-75 ISDNGCGMTREDL
+75 ISDNGCGMTREEL

-217 KEDSDEYETYTEV
+217 KEDSDEYEPYTEV

-479 AEKEFKSVTSSELS
+479 AEKEFKSVTSGELS

-575 HPCLRSWKLC
+575 HPLFAKL
-585 KRPEIRTRS
+585 E
-594 KRTPTC
+594 
-600 SLRKRSSSKA
+600 
-610 FCPRIPRNI
+610 
-619 RRRCCSFS
+619 
-627 AKQSNTQRG
+627 
-636 KAFGLPSFYP
+636 
-646 ANSKR
+646 
-651 SDSVRAFLYV
+651 
-661 LLDQSC
+661 
-667 GACDKLCAR
+667 
-676 TFLIIGCIALCG
+676 ALQASG
-688 HRSRGSLRPVEQFTA
+688 DTDTLKTYA
-703 HDRPVLFAELRAERL
+703 DVLFTQAQL
-718 HVRIKRSLRSAV
+718 I
-730 FRLAASLFQSEGD
+730 EGILPED
-743 AHAEYRPAHFPHA
+743 PAEY
-756 ADASAKRCRRAY
+756 SEKVL
-768 RFFQRQAALLRKCT
+768 QLLR
-782 RDCLCAIIARKEQ
+782 
-795 LARSFFMLHESNLQI
+795 
-810 M
+810 

>member
-75 ISDNGCGMTREDL
+75 ISDNGCGMTREEL

-143 EEAYQWKS
+143 EDAYQWKS

-479 AEKEFKSVTSSELS
+479 AEKEFKSVTSGELS

-525 KDVRLSSRLKNHAVC
+525 KDVRLSSRLKSHAVC

-575 HPCLRSWKLC
+575 HPLFAKL
-585 KRPEIRTRS
+585 E
-594 KRTPTC
+594 
-600 SLRKRSSSKA
+600 
-610 FCPRIPRNI
+610 
-619 RRRCCSFS
+619 
-627 AKQSNTQRG
+627 
-636 KAFGLPSFYP
+636 
-646 ANSKR
+646 
-651 SDSVRAFLYV
+651 
-661 LLDQSC
+661 
-667 GACDKLCAR
+667 
-676 TFLIIGCIALCG
+676 ALQASG
-688 HRSRGSLRPVEQFTA
+688 DTDTLKTYA
-703 HDRPVLFAELRAERL
+703 DVLFTQAQL
-718 HVRIKRSLRSAV
+718 I
-730 FRLAASLFQSEGD
+730 EGILPED
-743 AHAEYRPAHFPHA
+743 PAEY
-756 ADASAKRCRRAY
+756 SEKVL
-768 RFFQRQAALLRKCT
+768 QLLR
-782 RDCLCAIIARKEQ
+782 
-795 LARSFFMLHESNLQI
+795 
-810 M
+810 

>member
-75 ISDNGCGMTREDL
+75 ISDNGCGMTREEL

-257 DRFSDYEAP
+257 DLFSDYEAP

-479 AEKEFKSVTSSELS
+479 AEKEFKSVTSGELS

-575 HPCLRSWKLC
+575 HPLFAKL
-585 KRPEIRTRS
+585 E
-594 KRTPTC
+594 
-600 SLRKRSSSKA
+600 
-610 FCPRIPRNI
+610 
-619 RRRCCSFS
+619 
-627 AKQSNTQRG
+627 
-636 KAFGLPSFYP
+636 
-646 ANSKR
+646 
-651 SDSVRAFLYV
+651 
-661 LLDQSC
+661 
-667 GACDKLCAR
+667 
-676 TFLIIGCIALCG
+676 ALQASG
-688 HRSRGSLRPVEQFTA
+688 DTDTLKTYA
-703 HDRPVLFAELRAERL
+703 DVLFTQAQL
-718 HVRIKRSLRSAV
+718 I
-730 FRLAASLFQSEGD
+730 EGILPED
-743 AHAEYRPAHFPHA
+743 PAEY
-756 ADASAKRCRRAY
+756 SEKVL
-768 RFFQRQAALLRKCT
+768 QLLR
-782 RDCLCAIIARKEQ
+782 
-795 LARSFFMLHESNLQI
+795 
-810 M
+810 

>member
-75 ISDNGCGMTREDL
+75 ISDNGCGMTREEL

-143 EEAYQWKS
+143 EDAYQWKS

-171 ILELKDDTEDEHY
+171 ILELKGDTEDEHY

-479 AEKEFKSVTSSELS
+479 AEKEFKSVTSGELS
-493 LETEEEKKA
+493 LETEKEKKA

-575 HPCLRSWKLC
+575 HPLFAKL
-585 KRPEIRTRS
+585 E
-594 KRTPTC
+594 
-600 SLRKRSSSKA
+600 
-610 FCPRIPRNI
+610 
-619 RRRCCSFS
+619 
-627 AKQSNTQRG
+627 
-636 KAFGLPSFYP
+636 
-646 ANSKR
+646 
-651 SDSVRAFLYV
+651 
-661 LLDQSC
+661 
-667 GACDKLCAR
+667 
-676 TFLIIGCIALCG
+676 ALQASG
-688 HRSRGSLRPVEQFTA
+688 DTDTLKTYA
-703 HDRPVLFAELRAERL
+703 DVLFTQAQL
-718 HVRIKRSLRSAV
+718 I
-730 FRLAASLFQSEGD
+730 EGILPED
-743 AHAEYRPAHFPHA
+743 PAEY
-756 ADASAKRCRRAY
+756 SEKVL
-768 RFFQRQAALLRKCT
+768 QLLR
-782 RDCLCAIIARKEQ
+782 
-795 LARSFFMLHESNLQI
+795 
-810 M
+810 

>member
-75 ISDNGCGMTREDL
+75 ISDNGCGMTREEL

-105 EHAMDQKE
+105 EHSMDQKE

-143 EEAYQWKS
+143 EDAYQWKS

-184 SEYLEQY
+184 SEYLEQC

-479 AEKEFKSVTSSELS
+479 AEKEFKSVTSGELS

-575 HPCLRSWKLC
+575 HPLFAKL
-585 KRPEIRTRS
+585 E
-594 KRTPTC
+594 
-600 SLRKRSSSKA
+600 
-610 FCPRIPRNI
+610 
-619 RRRCCSFS
+619 
-627 AKQSNTQRG
+627 
-636 KAFGLPSFYP
+636 
-646 ANSKR
+646 
-651 SDSVRAFLYV
+651 
-661 LLDQSC
+661 
-667 GACDKLCAR
+667 
-676 TFLIIGCIALCG
+676 ALQASG
-688 HRSRGSLRPVEQFTA
+688 DTDTLKTYA
-703 HDRPVLFAELRAERL
+703 DVLFTQAQL
-718 HVRIKRSLRSAV
+718 I
-730 FRLAASLFQSEGD
+730 EGILPED
-743 AHAEYRPAHFPHA
+743 PAEY
-756 ADASAKRCRRAY
+756 SEKVL
-768 RFFQRQAALLRKCT
+768 QLLR
-782 RDCLCAIIARKEQ
+782 
-795 LARSFFMLHESNLQI
+795 
-810 M
+810 

>member
-75 ISDNGCGMTREDL
+75 ISDNGCGMTREEL

-143 EEAYQWKS
+143 EDAYQWKS

-217 KEDSDEYETYTEV
+217 KEDSDEYEPYTEV

-244 SELTESDYNNFYT
+244 SELTESDYNNFYA

-397 MHSELLRDL
+397 MHSEMLRDL

-479 AEKEFKSVTSSELS
+479 AEKEFKSITSGELS

-575 HPCLRSWKLC
+575 HPLFAKL
-585 KRPEIRTRS
+585 E
-594 KRTPTC
+594 
-600 SLRKRSSSKA
+600 
-610 FCPRIPRNI
+610 
-619 RRRCCSFS
+619 
-627 AKQSNTQRG
+627 
-636 KAFGLPSFYP
+636 
-646 ANSKR
+646 
-651 SDSVRAFLYV
+651 
-661 LLDQSC
+661 
-667 GACDKLCAR
+667 
-676 TFLIIGCIALCG
+676 ALQASG
-688 HRSRGSLRPVEQFTA
+688 DTDTLKTYA
-703 HDRPVLFAELRAERL
+703 DVLFTQAQL
-718 HVRIKRSLRSAV
+718 I
-730 FRLAASLFQSEGD
+730 EGILPED
-743 AHAEYRPAHFPHA
+743 PAEY
-756 ADASAKRCRRAY
+756 SEKVL
-768 RFFQRQAALLRKCT
+768 QLLR
-782 RDCLCAIIARKEQ
+782 
-795 LARSFFMLHESNLQI
+795 
-810 M
+810 

>member
-55 MNTSDFRIEIH
+55 MNTSDFRIEIR

-75 ISDNGCGMTREDL
+75 ISDNGCGMTREEL

-432 AIYYAAGETIQR
+432 AIYYAVGETIQR

-479 AEKEFKSVTSSELS
+479 AEKEFKSVTSGELS

-575 HPCLRSWKLC
+575 HPLFAKL
-585 KRPEIRTRS
+585 E
-594 KRTPTC
+594 
-600 SLRKRSSSKA
+600 
-610 FCPRIPRNI
+610 
-619 RRRCCSFS
+619 
-627 AKQSNTQRG
+627 
-636 KAFGLPSFYP
+636 
-646 ANSKR
+646 
-651 SDSVRAFLYV
+651 
-661 LLDQSC
+661 
-667 GACDKLCAR
+667 
-676 TFLIIGCIALCG
+676 ALQASG
-688 HRSRGSLRPVEQFTA
+688 DTDTLKTYA
-703 HDRPVLFAELRAERL
+703 DVLFTQAQL
-718 HVRIKRSLRSAV
+718 I
-730 FRLAASLFQSEGD
+730 EGILPED
-743 AHAEYRPAHFPHA
+743 PAEY
-756 ADASAKRCRRAY
+756 SEKVL
-768 RFFQRQAALLRKCT
+768 QLLR
-782 RDCLCAIIARKEQ
+782 
-795 LARSFFMLHESNLQI
+795 
-810 M
+810 

>member
-55 MNTSDFRIEIH
+55 MNTSDFRIEIR

-75 ISDNGCGMTREDL
+75 ISDNGCGMTREEL

-272 SAEGAVS
+272 SVEGAVS

-479 AEKEFKSVTSSELS
+479 AEKEFKSVTSGELS

-575 HPCLRSWKLC
+575 HPLFAKL
-585 KRPEIRTRS
+585 E
-594 KRTPTC
+594 
-600 SLRKRSSSKA
+600 
-610 FCPRIPRNI
+610 
-619 RRRCCSFS
+619 
-627 AKQSNTQRG
+627 
-636 KAFGLPSFYP
+636 
-646 ANSKR
+646 
-651 SDSVRAFLYV
+651 
-661 LLDQSC
+661 
-667 GACDKLCAR
+667 
-676 TFLIIGCIALCG
+676 ALQASG
-688 HRSRGSLRPVEQFTA
+688 DTDTLKTYA
-703 HDRPVLFAELRAERL
+703 DVLFTQAQL
-718 HVRIKRSLRSAV
+718 I
-730 FRLAASLFQSEGD
+730 EGILPED
-743 AHAEYRPAHFPHA
+743 PAEY
-756 ADASAKRCRRAY
+756 SEKVL
-768 RFFQRQAALLRKCT
+768 QLLR
-782 RDCLCAIIARKEQ
+782 
-795 LARSFFMLHESNLQI
+795 
-810 M
+810 